1 MYRRLPF
8 LYRGVTRRSSAPEL
22 IPQFHLSYPPSG
34 KTRII
39 IPMVRKQPILI
50 VGAGL
55 AGCLMALE
63 LAQLGYRV
71 VVYEKRPADGDP
83 LAPRRSI
90 NLALAPATLQ
100 LLTASAR
107 LGNKLKSI
115 ATPLR
120 GRVFHPI
127 AGKPVFEPYARTESE
142 ATLLNPVAGAVSVS
156 RAELNGALRSA
167 AAEHSNVEFRFGQ
180 KVVGCD
186 PNQAALEIADS
197 RQRTFR
203 VEGEI
208 VIGADGANSAIR
220 GSMTLNGSC
229 PAREDR
235 ATLQQ
240 GYKELALARTSARG
254 MRKCALHI
262 WPRSGF
268 LLMALPNCDGTF
280 QGGIFLRQEGQQA
293 FSNLKSDAAVRDF
306 FEENFKDVAPY
317 IVDLEGQFARNPV
330 NSVDAVQCDPWSMGR
345 TILIGDAC
353 HTLYPFSGHGAN
365 LALNDCLHLR
375 QCIERHAP
383 DWQRAF
389 SLFTD
394 LRKPKIDSLCSADR
408 VVSALVLNAL
418 PQNGIQGFV

>member
-1 MYRRLPF
+1 
-8 LYRGVTRRSSAPEL
+8 
-22 IPQFHLSYPPSG
+22 
-34 KTRII
+34 
-39 IPMVRKQPILI
+39 MVRKQPILI

-71 VVYEKRPADGDP
+71 VVYEKRLADGDS

-100 LLTASAR
+100 LLNKSAK
-107 LGNKLKSI
+107 LGNQLKAI
-115 ATPLR
+115 TTPLR

-127 AGKPVFEPYARTESE
+127 VGKPVFEPYARTESE

-156 RAELNGALRSA
+156 RAELNALLRSA
-167 AAEHSNVEFRFGQ
+167 ASQHSSIEFRFGQ

-186 PNQAALEIADS
+186 PKQAAIEIADS
-197 RQRTFR
+197 SRRTFR

-208 VIGADGANSAIR
+208 VIGADGANSVIR
-220 GSMTLNGSC
+220 RAMTLNGSC
-229 PAREDR
+229 PARENR
-235 ATLQQ
+235 ATLKH
-240 GYKELALARTSARG
+240 GYKELALAPTPARG

-268 LLMALPNCDGTF
+268 LMMALPNRDGTF
-280 QGGIFLRQEGQQA
+280 QGGVFLRQDGQQA
-293 FSNLKSDAAVRDF
+293 FSNLESEAAVRDF
-306 FEENFKDVAPY
+306 FEENFKDVAPH
-317 IVDLEGQFARNPV
+317 ILDLEGQFARNPV

-365 LALNDCLHLR
+365 LALGDCLQLS
-375 QCIERHAP
+375 QCIQMHAP

-389 SLFTD
+389 SSFTD
-394 LRKPKIDSLCSADR
+394 LRKPQIDSLCSADR

-418 PQNGIQGFV
+418 PQNGIRGFV